1 MVRSLVKTRFSV
13 CFMIIKMVSVRLQL
27 QRYNIFE
34 AIPNFRGV
42 VRGIERRVERG
53 IYASS

>member
-1 MVRSLVKTRFSV
+1 MVRSLVKTRFFV

-42 VRGIERRVERG
+42 VRGIERGVERG